1 MHISQVLESAFGVD
15 NCEVDVEI
23 SIWLLGLFDHI
34 DQFLDTGLEL
44 GGMTAL
50 FGIGGRE
57 EVTSGLD
64 PERSGRQC

>member
-1 MHISQVLESAFGVD
+1 M
-15 NCEVDVEI
+15 
-23 SIWLLGLFDHI
+23 LGFFNHV

-50 FGIGGRE
+50 FGVGGRE

-64 PERSGRQC
+64 PE